1 MSVSLIPSGQTSF
14 PLVSG
19 KAEKIEQLI
28 VSTNPTD
35 AVPTYGSGAVSAD
48 YINNELDYTLN
59 TGDFALVH
67 TTDVNPTTV
76 QVDTMQVVTVSH
88 YCVGTNSHSKFKGNM
103 LIDGKVQVGNGTN
116 GLESRL
122 VENATIAEYDEE
134 AIIGNE
140 LILTIGKKVY
150 FNDPNFSVVPLDT
163 VRTSKINYIIPS
175 VSSVEGDIGNNWD
188 YGVKYNITT
197 TPQNNPIT
205 LDSSN
210 SSAYKHLPAIFADS
224 DGMAHFGLFSQEM
237 ISNAGAYDGDDNE
250 FSQLTNGT
258 TTDDLARTITTKVSS
273 IPLNTYF
280 GDE

>member
-103 LIDGKVQVGNGTN
+103 LIDGKVQVGNGVN

-122 VENATIAEYDEE
+122 VEN
-134 AIIGNE
+134 
-140 LILTIGKKVY
+140 
-150 FNDPNFSVVPLDT
+150 VVPQGYDIFAE
-163 VRTSKINYIIPS
+163 TSDFLLN
-175 VSSVEGDIGNNWD
+175 VSLGEIVLYNGGSLNGIKGHIYKRLTGDSFGADISLYDFTNGGWED
-188 YGVKYNITT
+188 LGVYM
-197 TPQNNPIT
+197 TPQNNPIA
-205 LDSSN
+205 LDNSN
-210 SSAYKHLPAIFADS
+210 SSAYKHIPAIFADS

-237 ISNAGAYDGDDNE
+237 ISNAGAYDGDDSE
-250 FSQLTNGT
+250 FTQLTNST
-258 TTDDLARTITTKVSS
+258 LVDDNGNTIITKVSS
-273 IPLNTYF
+273 RPLNIYL
-280 GDE
+280 GDD